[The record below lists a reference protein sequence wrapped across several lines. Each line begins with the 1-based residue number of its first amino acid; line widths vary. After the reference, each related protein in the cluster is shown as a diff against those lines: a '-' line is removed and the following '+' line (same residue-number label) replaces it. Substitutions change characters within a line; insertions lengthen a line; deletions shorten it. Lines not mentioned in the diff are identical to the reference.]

1 MEFWKPSFAYNPLL
15 LHLSCGGLASQNHCF
30 WTPLA
35 TNTITQQQSGIWSPN
50 KLQQFNN
57 THGEVP
63 AKYRYNCSC
72 PTFVLIFSAQDN
84 RVLTHFAASF
94 DPQDSPQQRD
104 ATTTNTT
111 NQSTPTSN
119 LQY

>member
-84 RVLTHFAASF
+84 RVLTHFEAPRHYKTH
-94 DPQDSPQQRD
+94 DQRN
-104 ATTTNTT
+104 ATLRN
-111 NQSTPTSN
+111 NKSITSN